1 MNSFLEIKNL
11 KKNYVTAKEEIKAI
25 DNINLTI
32 YPNEIVTLVGTS
44 GCGKSSLLSILADI
58 EKPSAGSFYFN
69 KKDITIGYM
78 LQNDALLPWLSIL
91 DNALLGLK
99 IKKKL
104 TEDNISYVKKLLTD
118 YHLDEFMDKFP
129 KELSG
134 GMRQRVALIRTLALK
149 PDILL
154 LDEPFSA
161 LDYQSRLSI
170 SDDVYNIIKKE
181 KITTI
186 MVSHDIAEAIS
197 MSDRVIVLS
206 KRPCHIK
213 KIYNID
219 LTNKKNP
226 IENRKAK
233 EFASYYDQ
241 IWKDLDYVN

>member
-1 MNSFLEIKNL
+1 M
-11 KKNYVTAKEEIKAI
+11 KKNYVTPKEEIKAI

-58 EKPSAGSFYFN
+58 EKQSAGCFSFN

-104 TEDNISYVKKLLTD
+104 TEDNISYVKKLLID

-134 GMRQRVALIRTLALK
+134 GMRQRV
-149 PDILL
+149 
-154 LDEPFSA
+154 
-161 LDYQSRLSI
+161 
-170 SDDVYNIIKKE
+170 VC
-181 KITTI
+181 
-186 MVSHDIAEAIS
+186 M
-197 MSDRVIVLS
+197 
-206 KRPCHIK
+206 
-213 KIYNID
+213 
-219 LTNKKNP
+219 
-226 IENRKAK
+226 
-233 EFASYYDQ
+233 
-241 IWKDLDYVN
+241 